1 MLYTKDLV
9 DTIDDAI
16 NLDEGTPEKALI
28 PVVVVNAETNEESE
42 INWFWYNEEAN
53 RFEVYIDDVNEQW

>member
-28 PVVVVNAETNEESE
+28 PVVVVNAKTNEESE
-42 INWFWYNEEAN
+42 VNWFWYNEEAN